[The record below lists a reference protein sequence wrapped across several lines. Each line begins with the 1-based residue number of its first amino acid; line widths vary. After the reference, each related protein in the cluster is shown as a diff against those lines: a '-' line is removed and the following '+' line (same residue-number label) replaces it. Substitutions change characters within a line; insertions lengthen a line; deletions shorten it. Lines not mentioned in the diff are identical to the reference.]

1 MGSVSL
7 FKTRRIF
14 QNVSDGVNL
23 GGFQGV
29 KTVNIGRWGKVLG
42 SGEGGYRM
50 SLGVEMRGLNVDGGS
65 GGLREVGA
73 NGCLGCSQRS
83 GGVNR
88 RGASGGVAHLGHGL
102 AQGSDIMRWNGVE
115 KGVKEV

>member
-1 MGSVSL
+1 M
-7 FKTRRIF
+7 FKTRCIF

-42 SGEGGYRM
+42 SGEGGCRM
-50 SLGVEMRGLNVDGGS
+50 SLGVEMMGLHVDGG
-65 GGLREVGA
+65 GGGVRGVSV

-102 AQGSDIMRWNGVE
+102 AQGSDIMRWGGVE
-115 KGVKEV
+115 KGVKEF

>member
-1 MGSVSL
+1 MVR
-7 FKTRRIF
+7 TRRIF

-23 GGFQGV
+23 GGLQGV
-29 KTVNIGRWGKVLG
+29 NIMSIGRWGKVLG

-65 GGLREVGA
+65 EGVREVGVK
-73 NGCLGCSQRS
+73 GCVGCSQRP

-88 RGASGGVAHLGHGL
+88 RGASGGAAHLGHGL
-102 AQGSDIMRWNGVE
+102 AQGSDIMRWGGVE
-115 KGVKEV
+115 KGGEVF